1 MKQKI
6 SQAIIFELKVNNG
19 RVFTKQKNLEKICL
33 NFYKNLYQLKG
44 VSEPTL
50 RDVLE
55 DLLVTFMTLMNETL
69 SQNITKQ

>member
-44 VSEPTL
+44 VSESTL

-55 DLLVTFMTLMNETL
+55 DLLITFMTLMNETL
-69 SQNITKQ
+69 S